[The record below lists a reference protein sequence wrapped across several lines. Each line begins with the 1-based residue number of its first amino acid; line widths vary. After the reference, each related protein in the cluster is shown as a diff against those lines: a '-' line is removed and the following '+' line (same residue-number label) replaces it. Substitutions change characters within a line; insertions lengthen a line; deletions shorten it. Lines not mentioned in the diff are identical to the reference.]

1 MISEKG
7 AQKFHTDDASLP
19 RSGYTE
25 KNNGFP
31 CLDILG
37 YLKNTHKNP
46 TFGKVRQVPTKEFPT
61 KFPDWDLFHSSKF
74 GISVGIISLNTLKYP
89 KMGIC
94 FFSCGSASDWLK
106 QIFYNARPIRST
118 THIWVVMHHQYG
130 ISALVSRMS
139 FGGET
144 SGSVAKCWLFSQAK

>member
-74 GISVGIISLNTLKYP
+74 VISVGIISLNIQKWESV
-89 KMGIC
+89 IFFF
-94 FFSCGSASDWLK
+94 FFSSD
-106 QIFYNARPIRST
+106 
-118 THIWVVMHHQYG
+118 
-130 ISALVSRMS
+130 
-139 FGGET
+139 
-144 SGSVAKCWLFSQAK
+144 

>member
-1 MISEKG
+1 MISEKR

-74 GISVGIISLNTLKYP
+74 VISVGIISLNIQKWESV
-89 KMGIC
+89 I
-94 FFSCGSASDWLK
+94 FSCGSASDWLK
-106 QIFYNARPIRST
+106 QIFYAARPIRST